1 MEVRGRDP
9 GTECYRVTHDVD
21 GRTVTALVP
30 ERLAAD
36 LRLFGSR
43 PSHQMAYVW
52 MAENKD
58 KIEAAIAKL
67 ARGKGAPRPPF
78 DQITLIEER

>member
-1 MEVRGRDP
+1 
-9 GTECYRVTHDVD
+9 
-21 GRTVTALVP
+21 
-30 ERLAAD
+30 
-36 LRLFGSR
+36 
-43 PSHQMAYVW
+43 MAYVW